1 MVLKWDYE
9 IFYEILL
16 VFLDKNMLKFEFSNL
31 KTSHTP
37 FSIIE
42 DD

>member
-16 VFLDKNMLKFEFSNL
+16 VFLDKNMLKFKFSSL
-31 KTSHTP
+31 KT
-37 FSIIE
+37 
-42 DD
+42 